1 MMRYYKPCPLP
12 EPHTQPVGA
21 MWAKAKGH
29 RCVQRKE
36 LPSPMVPVEGVLIE
50 HPDLTAGDIA
60 ERIRETW
67 DDIGW
72 ERGEAMAALAASILR
87 LVGGEETPS
96 AADRVTRIGLDA
108 GLDD

>member
-50 HPDLTAGDIA
+50 DEQRAAVERMLPALQGFFDEWDGATRRPDDNTLRSLARLA
-60 ERIRETW
+60 V
-67 DDIGW
+67 
-72 ERGEAMAALAASILR
+72 AAV
-87 LVGGEETPS
+87 VGGE
-96 AADRVTRIGLDA
+96 GL
-108 GLDD
+108 